1 MNYNI
6 LSAESNKPFGCKAEV
21 VPGCNTCRRYIT
33 EICYTMEP
41 IESNWFRQCL
51 LAIEQY
57 NGHVVLERFLRIYRA
72 FNLRRYAKDSET

>member
-6 LSAESNKPFGCKAEV
+6 LSADSNKPFGCTVAV
-21 VPGCNTCRRYIT
+21 TGCNTCRKYIK
-33 EICYTMEP
+33 EICYTMGP

-51 LAIEQY
+51 LEIEQY

>member
-6 LSAESNKPFGCKAEV
+6 LSPDSNKPFGCTVADV
-21 VPGCNTCRRYIT
+21 VTGCNTCGKYIK

-51 LAIEQY
+51 LEIEQY
-57 NGHVVLERFLRIYRA
+57 DGHVVLERFLRIYRA
-72 FNLRRYAKDSET
+72 FNLRRYANGF